1 MTMRRLTQ
9 LVAVFSLCVVSWLG
23 LSGSMAAQ
31 AATWDGAQ
39 QTSILLAAS
48 VNKADAK
55 LGTEFGKK
63 LDINNTNISSF
74 QAYRGMYPTI
84 AQAVIA
90 HAPYTSVNELLSI
103 PGLSEAQKSLLQSY
117 INDDVFTVTEVDPVF
132 NEGDDRINNGA
143 YK

>member
-1 MTMRRLTQ
+1 MRRLTQ

-23 LSGSMAAQ
+23 LSGAMAAQ

-39 QTSILLAAS
+39 RTSMVLAAS

-74 QAYRGMYPTI
+74 QAYRGLYPTI

-90 HAPYTSVNELLSI
+90 NAPYASVNELLSI
-103 PGLSEAQKSLLQSY
+103 PGLSEAQKSLIQSY
-117 INDDVFTVTEVDPVF
+117 INDDVFTVTEVDPIF